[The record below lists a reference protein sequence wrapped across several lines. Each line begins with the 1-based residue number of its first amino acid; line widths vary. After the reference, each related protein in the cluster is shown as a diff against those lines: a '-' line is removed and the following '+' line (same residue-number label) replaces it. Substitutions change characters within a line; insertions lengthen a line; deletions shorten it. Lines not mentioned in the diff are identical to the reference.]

1 MGAEAAPS
9 VVSAAPATPGT
20 GCAHIAL
27 FIRSLAG
34 GGAERSMVTLAGAF
48 AARGH
53 RVDLVLG
60 RRRGVFGRDLPEG
73 VRCVDLGGPDWVRT
87 ASALLRDRV
96 VRRALGPV
104 LATGSLPRAVAC
116 APALAD
122 YLRRERPDALF
133 SALVYSNLAAIWARR
148 LAGSD
153 ARLVVSERNAVQAR
167 VARDPRRRVRKIPAL
182 MRRFY
187 PEADAVA
194 CVSRGVA
201 EDVVALTGL
210 PRERVSTTYNPV
222 VTDDLLRGEA
232 GGVPHRWLAPGEP
245 PVVLGVGKLKPQKD
259 FATLIGAFAR
269 LRRERPARL
278 VILGEGP
285 EDHRLLARARALGVA
300 DDVALPGFVED
311 PYPWMRRAAVF
322 ALSSAWEGLPGVLIQ
337 ALACGCA
344 VVSTDCPHGPA
355 EILEGGRHGPL
366 VPVGDEPALADALAR
381 VLERPPARESL
392 VRRASDFAVAPVVD
406 ATLCLLLG
414 PARTAS
420 RNDASCSATTST
432 V

>member
-1 MGAEAAPS
+1 MTSRGPES
-9 VVSAAPATPGT
+9 DGR
-20 GCAHIAL
+20 GRAHLAL

-34 GGAERSMVTLAGAF
+34 GGAERSVATLAGGF

-60 RRRGVFGRDLPEG
+60 RRRGVFGRDLPAG
-73 VRCVDLGGPDWVRT
+73 VRCVDLGGPDWLRT
-87 ASALLRDRV
+87 APALLRDPALRG
-96 VRRALGPV
+96 ALGPM
-104 LATGSLPRAVAC
+104 LLTGSLPGAVAC

-148 LAGSD
+148 LAGGD
-153 ARLVVSERNAVQAR
+153 VPTRLVVSERNAVRAR
-167 VARDPRRRVRKIPAL
+167 VMRDRRRRVRRIPDL

-201 EDVVALTGL
+201 EEVAALTGL
-210 PRERVSTTYNPV
+210 PAGRVAVTYNPV
-222 VTDDLLRGEA
+222 VTESLLRGV
-232 GGVPHRWLAPGEP
+232 GRRTPHRWLAPGQP

-269 LRRERPARL
+269 LRRTRPARL

-285 EDHRLLARARALGVA
+285 DDHRLLARARALGVA
-300 DDVALPGFVED
+300 DEVALPGFVED
-311 PYPWMRRAAVF
+311 PFAWMRRAAVF

-337 ALACGCA
+337 ALACGCPT
-344 VVSTDCPHGPA
+344 VSTDCPHGPA
-355 EILEGGRHGPL
+355 EILEDGRYGPL
-366 VPVGDEPALADALAR
+366 VPVGDEAALAGALAR
-381 VLERPPARESL
+381 VLDAPPPRASL
-392 VRRASDFAVAPVVD
+392 VRRASDFGVAPAVD
-406 ATLCLLLG
+406 ATLALLLG
-414 PARTAS
+414 AARASSSSDAS
-420 RNDASCSATTST
+420 RAAIRST